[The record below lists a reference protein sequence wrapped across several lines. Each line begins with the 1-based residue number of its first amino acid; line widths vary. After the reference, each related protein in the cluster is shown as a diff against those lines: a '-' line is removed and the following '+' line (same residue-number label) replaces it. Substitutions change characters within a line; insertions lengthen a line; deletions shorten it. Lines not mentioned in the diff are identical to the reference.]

1 MKMESAGGVLLL
13 ITAILALIVANS
25 QFSDLYKRLIDTPVS
40 VQIGTLEIAKP
51 LLLWINDG
59 LMAMFFFLIG
69 LEIKREVLEGQL
81 SNPAN
86 IVLPGLG
93 AIGGM
98 VVPAVIYVL
107 SIVVIRWPLT
117 DGLSRSP
124 LISLLPW
131 RS

>member
-117 DGLSRSP
+117 DGLSR
-124 LISLLPW
+124 
-131 RS
+131 